1 MSMGINYPLRSVI
14 IKSSNLNNLEN
25 DKYKKYPVS

>member
-14 IKSSNLNNLEN
+14 IKSHNYDNNN
-25 DKYKKYPVS
+25 YKKYPIS